1 MDNQRIL
8 FVLLVVGSLGYAA
21 FSVVSSKYVLFK
33 RWIDVTT
40 DDRLHYS

>member
-1 MDNQRIL
+1 MNNQRIL
-8 FVLLVVGSLGYAA
+8 FVPLVVGSFGYTA
-21 FSVVSSKYVLFK
+21 FAVVSSKYVLFK